1 MVFRKSLDGGRYGG
15 WGGDVMDYIRCEEW
29 ICQCDVENS
38 EDFQGINLAAA

>member
-1 MVFRKSLDGGRYGG
+1 MGGGRIRNA
-15 WGGDVMDYIRCEEW
+15 MDYIRCEEW